1 MGGYIKLAG
10 QSIIKSVY
18 KHPENWGLM
27 YKEYGKSENI
37 KDYSEEE
44 VSEMLK
50 GVYSKS
56 GYLLVDGD
64 YFINVNDVIQCGCT
78 LKTITSNTRLDLSKP
93 IPIKKIRTFYVENY
107 YLITRNSVNG
117 NNKHFINSYLSK
129 IRIINPGRGRFRG
142 LYSLPNYYMCV
153 QSFGHGYVPKDLFHP
168 IKFYFNGVFWGDQ
181 YRISDF
187 LVDTELKINT

>member
-107 YLITRNSVNG
+107 YLT
-117 NNKHFINSYLSK
+117 
-129 IRIINPGRGRFRG
+129 
-142 LYSLPNYYMCV
+142 
-153 QSFGHGYVPKDLFHP
+153 
-168 IKFYFNGVFWGDQ
+168 
-181 YRISDF
+181 
-187 LVDTELKINT
+187 

>member
-1 MGGYIKLAG
+1 MCIFRNRCIHGDIIMRRVIYNHYKNKAIHIIEFKKFLSLEEFKIK
-10 QSIIKSVY
+10 I
-18 KHPENWGLM
+18 
-27 YKEYGKSENI
+27 YGRI
-37 KDYSEEE
+37 
-44 VSEMLK
+44 
-50 GVYSKS
+50 
-56 GYLLVDGD
+56 
-64 YFINVNDVIQCGCT
+64 FINVNDVIQCGCT

-187 LVDTELKINT
+187 LVDTELKISY